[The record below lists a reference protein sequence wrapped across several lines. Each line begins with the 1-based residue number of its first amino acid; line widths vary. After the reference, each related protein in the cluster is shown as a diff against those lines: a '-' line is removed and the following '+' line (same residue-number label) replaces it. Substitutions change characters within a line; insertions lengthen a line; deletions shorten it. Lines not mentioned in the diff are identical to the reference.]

1 MKFLNKKIINHNF
14 LVTGGAGFIGSNIV
28 KYLIHNNAK
37 KVYVLDDLSNGRLTN
52 LDEVKGCNNFQFVKG
67 DIRNYQTCLKIVK
80 KVDYVCHQA
89 ALGSVPRSIND
100 PLMSHDV
107 NVNGFLNIL
116 NSIRKS
122 NKNISLVYASS
133 SSVYGDSEILP
144 KKENNL
150 GNVLSPYALTK
161 KNNEQHAKIFFECFG
176 VKSIGL
182 RYFNVFGPFQDF
194 NNPYAAVIPIFCN
207 AFITKNQ
214 PIVNGTGETSRDFT
228 YIDNVIQANI
238 KAMFHLDSQS
248 CFQTFNIGCGKQYS
262 LNKVLEYLKEI
273 SSYSPKIIYQD
284 FRPGDV
290 LHSNASI
297 LKAKSVLKYSPNIS
311 FYDGLKL
318 TYEWNK
324 KNINEYSK

>member
-1 MKFLNKKIINHNF
+1 MNH
-14 LVTGGAGFIGSNIV
+14 
-28 KYLIHNNAK
+28 LIK
-37 KVYVLDDLSNGRLTN
+37 R
-52 LDEVKGCNNFQFVKG
+52 
-67 DIRNYQTCLKIVK
+67 I
-80 KVDYVCHQA
+80 
-89 ALGSVPRSIND
+89 
-100 PLMSHDV
+100 DV
-107 NVNGFLNIL
+107 NHE
-116 NSIRKS
+116 S
-122 NKNISLVYASS
+122 NF
-133 SSVYGDSEILP
+133 G
-144 KKENNL
+144 
-150 GNVLSPYALTK
+150 T
-161 KNNEQHAKIFFECFG
+161 FFECFG

-194 NNPYAAVIPIFCN
+194 NNPYAAVLPIFCN

-262 LNKVLEYLKEI
+262 LNKVLEFLKEI
-273 SSYSPKIIYQD
+273 SSYSPKIIYKD

-297 LKAKSVLKYSPNIS
+297 LKAKSILKYNPNIS

-324 KNINEYSK
+324 KNVNEYSK